1 MSRRRRITSK
11 GRELIKK
18 RSYYDRYTLRSCRPK
33 FSKKGTR
40 RNTYCLLRRSKSR
53 KRRSKSKKRRSKRD
67 GMDDEEEF
75 SLEPLPET
83 KNEKISWEPLPKT
96 KNGKKISW
104 ESLHKTK
111 NGIRFFL
118 AGEEDKIDWT
128 GFGFDELI
136 ARIVPYTTSTSNR
149 SKRSSKRSSKKMSSK
164 SSSKRR
170 K

>member
-67 GMDDEEEF
+67 GMDDEEGYKIYFANEEKNLRK
-75 SLEPLPET
+75 SYMEDDDDDDDDDIDT
-83 KNEKISWEPLPKT
+83 KKT
-96 KNGKKISW
+96 KK
-104 ESLHKTK
+104 
-111 NGIRFFL
+111 
-118 AGEEDKIDWT
+118 
-128 GFGFDELI
+128 
-136 ARIVPYTTSTSNR
+136 TSNSR
-149 SKRSSKRSSKKMSSK
+149 KSSMKSSRKKSRRRKSKKKTNSEK
-164 SSSKRR
+164 
-170 K
+170 